1 MGTKVRPAVV
11 AVLLL
16 FLTAC
21 ADQGKP
27 VADGSSTTTPQ
38 TTANAT
44 GSSAAADVGECP
56 AGTYQV
62 TSLTARDSVTV
73 SGQQVRVADVTGLT
87 LEFTADGT
95 WTLSGTGAT
104 ITVSAAGLT
113 ARATLT
119 GSATGGYAES
129 GGRHVFTQTS
139 SRGRITLD
147 QPVAGVRSIPMSEFG
162 PAIAPSGTATITCTA
177 TGATISAENATLEL
191 AGGTGAETGAE
202 PTATEPTA
210 AEPTGGDPAPAVVN
224 GSGKTGS
231 YNCTGG
237 PVTINGSNNA
247 LTFTGACEAVNVNGD
262 SNQITL
268 ATADV
273 VTVNGAQNRL
283 TWTGT
288 EPQVID
294 NGRGNSVTRG

>member
-16 FLTAC
+16 FLAAC

-27 VADGSSTTTPQ
+27 VADGLSTTTPQ
-38 TTANAT
+38 TTTPPAT
-44 GSSAAADVGECP
+44 TTGTESGAPVDAGECP

-73 SGQQVRVADVTGLT
+73 SGQQVRVADVRGLT

-95 WTLSGTGAT
+95 WTLTGAGAT

-119 GSATGGYAES
+119 GSATGGYAGS

-139 SRGRITLD
+139 SEGRITLD
-147 QPVAGVRSIPMSEFG
+147 QPLAGVRSIPMSEFG

-177 TGATISAENATLEL
+177 TGATVSAENATLEL
-191 AGGTGAETGAE
+191 TGGTGAETGAE
-202 PTATEPTA
+202 PTAAGPADGE
-210 AEPTGGDPAPAVVN
+210 PAPAVVN
-224 GSGKTGS
+224 GSGRTGS
-231 YNCTGG
+231 YRCGGG
-237 PVTINGSNNA
+237 PVTINGSSNA
-247 LTFTGACEAVNVNGD
+247 LTFTGACRAVNVNGD
-262 SNQITL
+262 SNHVTL
-268 ATADV
+268 ASADV
-273 VTVNGAQNRL
+273 VNVNGSRNRL

-288 EPQVID
+288 EPRVND
-294 NGRGNSVTRG
+294 NGRGNTVTRG